1 MSLATTIEPPRLQIR
16 QAAASAQFVGRF
28 AAIFMMGA
36 YFLRS
41 SAFAVSI
48 YTYDVPEE
56 YFCYG
61 SLILAAAY
69 HLTSRGNR
77 INAPVLLGIL
87 AVSMSVLLSLDPRE
101 SLIRWVG
108 WVLIMASG
116 GGLIVGSSVRVF
128 RQKTIEYAIWWVH
141 IMTCGTALAAVTGIR
156 FPGRGV
162 YWGIMDH
169 SQVLGPIAALSALDA
184 LRRFMV
190 AGRKKWLTMFVIAVL
205 VSLLASSRAALLG
218 LGIGVLPITKMAGS
232 RGHFIAAVVFALA
245 LLGYFLILYDRQVES
260 YLISR
265 STTVASGVMNKGL
278 GNTRAELWG
287 ERWREFQSSP
297 YFGTGFAMGGRES
310 EGVAD
315 ASVMGEPGSGY
326 LAVLSSTGLV
336 GVAGILLIVGH
347 LVLCLRKNWNAIPRE
362 ARIFIMSWG
371 AFWAVHLNFEGYTVS
386 VGSLLCLVMWTF
398 LAYALDQARPQSR

>member
-1 MSLATTIEPPRLQIR
+1 
-16 QAAASAQFVGRF
+16 
-28 AAIFMMGA
+28 
-36 YFLRS
+36 
-41 SAFAVSI
+41 
-48 YTYDVPEE
+48 
-56 YFCYG
+56 
-61 SLILAAAY
+61 
-69 HLTSRGNR
+69 
-77 INAPVLLGIL
+77 
-87 AVSMSVLLSLDPRE
+87 
-101 SLIRWVG
+101 
-108 WVLIMASG
+108 
-116 GGLIVGSSVRVF
+116 
-128 RQKTIEYAIWWVH
+128 
-141 IMTCGTALAAVTGIR
+141 
-156 FPGRGV
+156 
-162 YWGIMDH
+162 
-169 SQVLGPIAALSALDA
+169 
-184 LRRFMV
+184 MV